1 MVPHT
6 EGEKGLKF
14 KRYKIPYGT
23 EVEIINKDSRYFMRK
38 GVLVTTTPEE
48 TRYMIDFGNKTVES
62 FGWNEFLPVKN
73 ILKIPNLSPE
83 TLSQIFD
90 PNYLYE
96 TNKVVVY
103 LGNFTYEEVGEAYKE
118 LARNL
123 VDGNRVCDKAE
134 YVLALLDNM
143 CGYDEEELE
152 TPIDEMIMFVQW
164 WVEGLR
170 KHVTNGTKKRRYFET
185 ECFEIEFIRLDEL
198 EEEK

>member
-1 MVPHT
+1 M
-6 EGEKGLKF
+6 K
-14 KRYKIPYGT
+14 
-23 EVEIINKDSRYFMRK
+23 K
-38 GVLVTTTPEE
+38 GVLVTTTPED
-48 TRYMIDFGNKTVES
+48 TGCTIDFGNKTVES
-62 FGWNEFLPVKN
+62 FGRNEFLPVKN
-73 ILKIPNLSPE
+73 ILKIPNLLPE

-103 LGNFTYEEVGEAYKE
+103 LGNFTYEEVGDTYKE

-123 VDGNRVCDKAE
+123 ADGNRVCDKAE

-143 CGYDEEELE
+143 CGYDEEEFE

-170 KHVTNGTKKRRYFET
+170 KHVTSGSKNRRYFET
-185 ECFEIEFIRLDEL
+185 ECFEIEYIRLDEL